1 MRNFIFFRFNMGLV
15 DSILAKCK
23 IFPRADCS
31 RLYKKKHFQHFLMS
45 CTKVKRC
52 LIVKSGTV
60 TIIVSDFAT
69 VVGYLSVSRPFLDLA
84 HPRHMNSSHSE
95 LLEVH
100 AY

>member
-1 MRNFIFFRFNMGLV
+1 MLIAQ
-15 DSILAKCK
+15 D
-23 IFPRADCS
+23 
-31 RLYKKKHFQHFLMS
+31 YTKKNQTFSAFSDEIVMLF

-52 LIVKSGTV
+52 LIVKSGII
-60 TIIVSDFAT
+60 TIIVPDFAT